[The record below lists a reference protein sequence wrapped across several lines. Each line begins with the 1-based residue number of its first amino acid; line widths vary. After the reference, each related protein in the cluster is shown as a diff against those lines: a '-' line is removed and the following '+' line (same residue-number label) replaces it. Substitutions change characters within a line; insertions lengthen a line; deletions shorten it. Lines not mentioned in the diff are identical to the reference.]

1 VYTPNSSSLGSQ
13 SFAVTITNK
22 YGCTATATIT
32 ICTMDIIVAGSGGTK
47 VWICHTTKGKNATS
61 SSLQV
66 PINQV
71 SSHIG
76 NNSCGGNGYDRLGSC
91 DQTPCVGAAS
101 TATVAVSTGMAKEV
115 TTVAATTEE
124 ELKVTVMP
132 NPSTTYF
139 TLKLESKYQTPV
151 ELRVMD
157 GTGRVVDAKSKL
169 GSNSTVQIGHN
180 YSSGTYYAELIQGT
194 QRKVVQLIKARG

>member
-1 VYTPNSSSLGSQ
+1 
-13 SFAVTITNK
+13 
-22 YGCTATATIT
+22 
-32 ICTMDIIVAGSGGTK
+32 
-47 VWICHTTKGKNATS
+47 
-61 SSLQV
+61 
-66 PINQV
+66 
-71 SSHIG
+71 
-76 NNSCGGNGYDRLGSC
+76 
-91 DQTPCVGAAS
+91 
-101 TATVAVSTGMAKEV
+101 
-115 TTVAATTEE
+115 
-124 ELKVTVMP
+124 MP

-169 GSNSTVQIGHN
+169 GANSSVQIGHN